1 MSVGWTDERVE
12 LLRVRWVEGL
22 TATQIANELDCGISR
37 SAICGKVHRLK
48 LEKRHK
54 ASLPRKPRPPRS
66 DRNSQHVMSSI
77 NARMRRPP
85 VFKAEPMPEPEV
97 LEVILDEAT
106 ILAQRCTLMD
116 LTKTTCRFPSGD
128 PGTEEFFF
136 CGGKTWRDSPY
147 CRAHCR
153 VAYMPAPE
161 RRKEKPM
168 PPVYV
173 GSMERRWAT
182 V

>member
-1 MSVGWTDERVE
+1 MAWTADQEAT
-12 LLRVRWVEGL
+12 LRRMWAEGRS
-22 TATQIANELDCGISR
+22 ATQVAIELNCSAITR
-37 SAICGKVHRLK
+37 SAVCGKVHRMG
-48 LEKRHK
+48 LEKRFRV
-54 ASLPRKPRPPRS
+54 SEPRKPRPIRG
-66 DRNSQHVMSSI
+66 RNAGQVMAAVK
-77 NARMRRPP
+77 ARLRRGPP
-85 VFKAEPMPEPEV
+85 VFKTEPVPEV
-97 LEVILDEAT
+97 LEVFLDEAT

-116 LTKTTCRFPSGD
+116 LTEMTCRFPLWDGD
-128 PGTEEFFF
+128 DTDFFF
-136 CGGKTWRDSPY
+136 CGGKTWGDRPY
-147 CRAHCR
+147 CGHHCR